1 MVPFRLRSDESWA
14 AGGKKWR
21 EPKPSEKGMRMA
33 MPTVSGLLGLA
44 ALVLLVS
51 ACSVQDDPR
60 AGPVRPSFTRGSTGG
75 AGGSPDPALAVRV
88 QGGQGAQSPVAG
100 VARFDEDLGAY
111 LVGPRD
117 LLQIKVFGVE
127 ELSAKARVNRSGFV
141 TLPLLGAIKVSGQN
155 IAEVER
161 LIADHLARDY
171 LQDPHVAVFVEEYAS
186 QKVTI
191 EGYVKSPGVFD
202 MEGRTT
208 LLQAIA
214 MAGGVVEIADTAQI
228 FVFRDPYGNNRSIL
242 EFNLDEIRD
251 GNMADPILRG
261 TDIVVVDSSS
271 TRRLIKDVS
280 GTLRGFL
287 SFGALPLL

>member
-1 MVPFRLRSDESWA
+1 
-14 AGGKKWR
+14 
-21 EPKPSEKGMRMA
+21 
-33 MPTVSGLLGLA
+33 MPIVRGLLGIA
-44 ALVLLVS
+44 GLVLLMS
-51 ACSVQDDPR
+51 ACSIQDDPR
-60 AGPVRPSFTRGSTGG
+60 AGPVRPSFTRGSAGG
-75 AGGSPDPALAVRV
+75 VGGSPDPALAARSP
-88 QGGQGAQSPVAG
+88 GIQSPGAG
-100 VARFDEDLGAY
+100 VARFDEALGAY
-111 LVGPRD
+111 LIGPRD
-117 LLQIKVFGVE
+117 LLHIKVFGVE
-127 ELSAKARVNRSGFV
+127 ELSAKARVNRSGFI
-141 TLPLLGAIKVSGQN
+141 TLPLLGAVKVSGRS
-155 IAEVER
+155 ITEVEH
-161 LIADHLARDY
+161 LLADHLGRDY
-171 LQDPHVAVFVEEYAS
+171 LQDPHVAVFIEEYAS
-186 QKVTI
+186 QKITV

-214 MAGGVVEIADTAQI
+214 MAGGMVDIADTAQI

-271 TRRLIKDVS
+271 SRRLIKDVS

>member
-1 MVPFRLRSDESWA
+1 MGIAV
-14 AGGKKWR
+14 
-21 EPKPSEKGMRMA
+21 
-33 MPTVSGLLGLA
+33 LA
-44 ALVLLVS
+44 LLVS
-51 ACSVQDDPR
+51 ACSIQDDPR
-60 AGPVRPSFTRGSTGG
+60 AGPVRPSFTRGSAGG
-75 AGGSPDPALAVRV
+75 DGGSPDPALAARSPGV
-88 QGGQGAQSPVAG
+88 QSGVQSPGAG
-100 VARFDEDLGAY
+100 VARFEENHGAY
-111 LVGPRD
+111 LIGPRD

-127 ELSAKARVNRSGFV
+127 ELSAQARVNRSGFI
-141 TLPLLGAIKVSGQN
+141 TLPLLGAVKVSGRS
-155 IAEVER
+155 ITEVEH
-161 LIADHLARDY
+161 LLADHLGRDF
-171 LQDPHVAVFVEEYAS
+171 LQDPHVAVFIEEYAS

-191 EGYVKSPGVFD
+191 EGYVQSPGVFD

-251 GNMADPILRG
+251 GNMADPILKG

-271 TRRLIKDVS
+271 SRRLIKDVT

-287 SFGALPLL
+287 SFGALPLF